1 MYDNALKCI
10 ESDYP
15 SLLGLAQ
22 VLGAIRVVDG
32 IVIPMQG
39 VAWDFIGYKKLENGT
54 DLQDGNGNKYVH
66 VNVRTPFSVGAKAAE
81 LAALSP
87 EIATALVDT
96 SKFFVTDS
104 EGNAKNPEFPIRVFS

>member
-15 SLLGLAQ
+15 TLLGLAQ
-22 VLGAIRVVDG
+22 VLGAVDVVNG
-32 IVIPMQG
+32 KVIPKPG
-39 VAWDFIGYKKLENGT
+39 VSWDYIGYKKLEDGSY
-54 DLQDGNGNKYVH
+54 LQDGNGNKYVH
-66 VNVRTPFSVGAKAAE
+66 VNTRTPFSVGAKAAE

-96 SKFFVTDS
+96 DRFFVTDA
-104 EGNAKNPEFPIRVFS
+104 EGNAKAPEYPIRVLI